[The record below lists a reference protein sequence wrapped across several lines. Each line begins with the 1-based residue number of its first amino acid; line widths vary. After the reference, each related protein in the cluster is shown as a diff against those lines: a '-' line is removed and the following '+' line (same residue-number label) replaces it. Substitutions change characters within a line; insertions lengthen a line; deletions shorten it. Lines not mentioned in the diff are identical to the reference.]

1 MSTTKTLRLA
11 AMASIAALAL
21 TACGSD
27 DGDAGDSSDAGGDS
41 GGITIGIKFDQPGLG
56 LKDGDTYKGMDV
68 DVAKAVAEKLGFS
81 EDQITWQES
90 PSPQREQLLKT
101 GQVDMVV
108 ATYSIT
114 DKRKEEVSFAG
125 PYFVAGQSLLVTS
138 DSDITGLNDTL
149 DGKLVCSVTG
159 STSAQ
164 KIKDEVPG
172 VELQEYE
179 TYSQCAD
186 LVANGTLDVL
196 TTDDVIL
203 AGYANQDAYQGK
215 LKLVGD
221 TFSQEN
227 YGIGLPM
234 GSDKCEDINGY
245 IKDMWDDGT
254 MEKIISDN
262 LGDFAYNKELNPPEA
277 GGNCT

>member
-1 MSTTKTLRLA
+1 MSTTTTLRLVA
-11 AMASIAALAL
+11 AGSIAALAL

-27 DGDAGDSSDAGGDS
+27 GGSESGSGDGD
-41 GGITIGIKFDQPGLG
+41 GITIGIKFDQPGLG

-68 DVAKAVAEKLGFS
+68 DVATAIAEKLGYDA
-81 EDQITWQES
+81 DQITWQEA

-125 PYFVAGQSLLVTS
+125 PYFVAGQSLLVAA

-164 KIKDEVPG
+164 QIKDAVPG

-203 AGYANQDAYQGK
+203 AGYANQAAYQGK

-221 TFSQEN
+221 TFSEEK
-227 YGIGLPM
+227 YGIGLPK
-234 GSDKCEDINGY
+234 GSDQCEDINGY
-245 IKDMWDDGT
+245 IKELWDDGT
-254 MEKIISDN
+254 MEQIIADN
-262 LGDFAYNKELNPPEA
+262 LGDFDYNKELNPPEA

>member
-1 MSTTKTLRLA
+1 MSTTTTLRLVA
-11 AMASIAALAL
+11 AGSIAALAL

-27 DGDAGDSSDAGGDS
+27 GGSESGSGDGD
-41 GGITIGIKFDQPGLG
+41 GITIGIKFDQPGLG

-68 DVAKAVAEKLGFS
+68 DVATAIAEKLGYDA
-81 EDQITWQES
+81 DQITWQEA

-125 PYFVAGQSLLVTS
+125 PYFVAGQSLLVGA

-164 KIKDEVPG
+164 QISDAVPG

-203 AGYANQDAYQGK
+203 AGYANQEAYQGK

-221 TFSQEN
+221 TFSEEK

-234 GSDKCEDINGY
+234 GSDQCEDINGY
-245 IKDMWDDGT
+245 IKELWDDGT
-254 MEKIISDN
+254 MEQIIADN
-262 LGDFAYNKELNPPEA
+262 LGDFAYNKDLNPPEA
-277 GGNCT
+277 GGNC

>member
-1 MSTTKTLRLA
+1 MSTTTTLRLA
-11 AMASIAALAL
+11 AAASIAALAL

-27 DGDAGDSSDAGGDS
+27 GGSGGDDD
-41 GGITIGIKFDQPGLG
+41 GITIGIKFDQPGLG

-68 DVAKAVAEKLGFS
+68 DVATAIADKLGYS
-81 EDQITWQES
+81 ADQITWKES

-101 GQVDMVV
+101 GQVDMIV

-125 PYFVAGQSLLVTS
+125 PYFVAGQSLLVAA
-138 DSDITGLNDTL
+138 DSDITGLDDSL
-149 DGKLVCSVTG
+149 DGKLLCSVTG

-164 KIKDEVPG
+164 KIKDEIPG
-172 VELQEYE
+172 VELQEYS
-179 TYSQCAD
+179 TYSECAEQ
-186 LVANGTLDVL
+186 VANGSLDAL

-203 AGYANQDAYQGK
+203 AGYANQEAYQGK

-221 TFSQEN
+221 TFSEEN
-227 YGIGLPM
+227 YGVGLPK

-245 IKDMWDDGT
+245 INDMWEDGT
-254 MEKIISDN
+254 MEKIIADN